1 MKISDIH
8 YAERTYCMCVFCIL
22 YGRDSATII
31 ISPTR
36 HIAGLAGGRGEGPTL
51 LRAHLAGG
59 LR

>member
-1 MKISDIH
+1 MLREHIACVYSV
-8 YAERTYCMCVFCIL
+8 YCMEEI
-22 YGRDSATII
+22 SANII